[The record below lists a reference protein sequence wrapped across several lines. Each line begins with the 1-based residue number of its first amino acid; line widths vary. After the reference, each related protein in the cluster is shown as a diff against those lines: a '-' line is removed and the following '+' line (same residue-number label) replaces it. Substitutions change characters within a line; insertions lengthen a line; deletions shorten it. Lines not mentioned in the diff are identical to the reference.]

1 MSLCVF
7 SHGQGQIKCGFS
19 IKKSLLFENMHEKS
33 IFAQQLVSDFMKSFN
48 KEVHEIEIENELI
61 LNCKA
66 VHSKH
71 KIDLEEVASSST
83 NNEKSR
89 QREMIHD
96 EIKGV
101 KHRKVLN

>member
-1 MSLCVF
+1 
-7 SHGQGQIKCGFS
+7 
-19 IKKSLLFENMHEKS
+19 MHEKS